1 MATPKVYVICDAN
14 CKFEGMTK
22 EQILAAIVQAVN
34 EGTIGDIDTGF
45 ITTIKTINGLPLR
58 FFVGEQSA
66 YEALTEEEKNNLF
79 AIITNDTTK
88 AGIAEA
94 IKTLQDDLKE
104 TTKGLID
111 GSLVVK
117 NATNA
122 KGLVLEKK
130 KIEINS
136 GISTIQVKADTFK
149 SGKIYVLLITPL
161 APAFGSITT
170 TTSIL
175 TVPTYKEENID
186 YYITSSRGS
195 SATLFGAIYSE
206 LYIDVVRKASDADY
220 LKISL
225 CGVRSGQTTPSV
237 ITDGAIV
244 YYSEIGSIENAD

>member
-136 GISTIQVKADTFK
+136 GKSTIQVKADTFK
-149 SGKIYVLLITPL
+149 SGKIYALLITPL
-161 APAFGSITT
+161 EPAFGIITT

-175 TVPTYKEENID
+175 TVPTYKENIN
-186 YYITSSRGS
+186 YYITSSKGAN
-195 SATLFGAIYSE
+195 ATLLGAICTE
-206 LYIDVVRKASDADY
+206 LYIEVVRTASDADY

-225 CGVRSGQTTPSV
+225 CGVRSGQTIQSY